1 MSWQVRIQTEDFDQS
16 REVAALRAGDLEI
29 GGLVTFVGTVR
40 DTAPAGS
47 ASSLQALELEHYP
60 GMTERAIEQMM
71 AQARQRFELR
81 AATVIHRVGRLL
93 PGEQIVLVA
102 VAARHRH
109 AAFQGCE
116 FLMDWLKT
124 DAPFWKK
131 EHTAEHAASGGRWV
145 SARQSDDEALARW
158 GVRSG
163 NAGAG
168 PQQA

>member
-1 MSWQVRIQTEDFDQS
+1 MNWQVRIQVGDFDVS
-16 REVAALRAGDLEI
+16 RELAQLRADDLGV
-29 GGLVTFVGTVR
+29 GGLVSFVGTVR
-40 DTAPAGS
+40 QAAPAEG
-47 ASSLQALELEHYP
+47 AAPLQAMELEHYP

-71 AQARQRFELR
+71 VEARRRFELR

-102 VAARHRH
+102 VACRHRH

-131 EHTAEHAASGGRWV
+131 EHTATGGQWV

-158 GVRSG
+158 GLRSG
-163 NAGAG
+163 NGVG
-168 PQQA
+168 G

>member
-1 MSWQVRIQTEDFDQS
+1 MSWQVRIQTEDFDVS
-16 REVAALRAGDLEI
+16 REVAALRAGDLEV

-40 DTAPAGS
+40 DTAPVGDANG
-47 ASSLQALELEHYP
+47 LQAMELEHYP

-71 AQARQRFELR
+71 DEARRRFELR
-81 AATVIHRVGRLL
+81 AAIVIHRVGRLL

-102 VAARHRH
+102 VASRHRH

-116 FLMDWLKT
+116 LLMDWLKT

-131 EHTAEHAASGGRWV
+131 EHTAQGGQWV

-163 NAGAG
+163 NAPA
-168 PQQA
+168 A